1 MSKIKAFTMP
11 KWGIE
16 MQEGTI
22 AEWVV
27 KEGQPFKKG
36 DIIALIETDKISNEV
51 EAEFDS
57 VLRKIVSP
65 TGEALPVGALLGVFA
80 DETVPDD
87 DVSGFVDG
95 FEMADTRTAL
105 GEGNKAGE
113 QRQPEGPPQG
123 ETSEKDEKVKQLIP
137 SDNLNIS
144 PKARELAIEL
154 NIDTNTITGSGRAG
168 RITYQDVY
176 QASRP
181 EKTLSLKGPLETPAD
196 DESVFSSP
204 LARRIA
210 AQNGID
216 LSQVKGTGA
225 RGRIKK
231 ADVLNLLP
239 QAQPGRSAGVTSAPV
254 SADNTPD
261 IREMDKIRK
270 VIARRLTE
278 SKSSIPHFYLRASF
292 AVDALLALRKTAN
305 MVLGSKASIND
316 YLIKAVGLALVK
328 HPDVNVQVHGE
339 AIHHF
344 PHADISVAIASEK
357 GLITPVVRAADLQPI
372 NVISDMTDA
381 LIEKANA
388 GKISFDDLEGG
399 SLTISNLGMFGIDQF
414 DAIINP
420 PQGSILAVG
429 GIQRVWAEG
438 EDGEGR
444 FESRMEIAM
453 SCDHRAID
461 GAAGAQFMAS
471 LKDIIENPEMIFQA

>member
-27 KEGQPFKKG
+27 EEGQPFKKG

-65 TGEALPVGALLGVFA
+65 TGEVLPVGALLGVFA
-80 DETVPDD
+80 DESVGDE
-87 DVSGFVDG
+87 DVAGFVDS

-113 QRQPEGPPQG
+113 P
-123 ETSEKDEKVKQLIP
+123 KDEPAEAPQEQTKQLIP

-154 NIDTNTITGSGRAG
+154 NIDTNTITGSGRGG
-168 RITYQDVY
+168 RITHQDVY
-176 QASRP
+176 QAGRTP
-181 EKTLSLKGPLETPAD
+181 KTVALKGPLETPAD
-196 DESVFSSP
+196 DESIFASP

-216 LSQVKGTGA
+216 LSQVSGTGA
-225 RGRIKK
+225 RGRIRK
-231 ADVLNLLP
+231 ADVLELLP
-239 QAQPGRSAGVTSAPV
+239 QAQPGGAGAVSAPV
-254 SADNTPD
+254 AADNTPD

-292 AVDALLALRKTAN
+292 AVDDLLALRKTAN
-305 MVLGSKASIND
+305 LVLGSKASIND

-328 HPDVNVQVHGE
+328 HPDVNVQVHGD

-344 PHADISVAIASEK
+344 PHADISVAIASDK
-357 GLITPVVRAADLQPI
+357 GLITPVVRAADLQPV

-381 LIEKANA
+381 LIDKANA

-438 EDGEGR
+438 EDGEGH

-471 LKDIIENPEMIFQA
+471 LKEIIENPEMIFSV